1 MIRGVLHIISR
12 LADAAHSLTS
22 HRERKPLLPRLALP
36 GGYIMSAE
44 SLLII
49 LLVGGIAGWLAG
61 LIVRGTGFGL
71 VADIALGIVGA
82 FIGSWLLPKLGIR
95 IGTGLV
101 TEIVVAL
108 IGALILLAILGLF
121 ARGGGVGMV
130 LTPPSYPLFIIS
142 LLLAIVAAAGF
153 YAKLRLPLYGFRLF
167 DILAVAYAI
176 LLAGVI
182 FRRL

>member
-1 MIRGVLHIISR
+1 
-12 LADAAHSLTS
+12 
-22 HRERKPLLPRLALP
+22 
-36 GGYIMSAE
+36 MSAE

-71 VADIALGIVGA
+71 VADIALGIIGA
-82 FIGSWLLPKLGIR
+82 FIGSWLLPKFGIR

-101 TEIVVAL
+101 AEIAVAL
-108 IGALILLAILGLF
+108 IGALILLAVLGLF
-121 ARGGGVGMV
+121 ARGGGGAGMV

-142 LLLAIVAAAGF
+142 LLLAIIAVAGF

>member
-1 MIRGVLHIISR
+1 
-12 LADAAHSLTS
+12 
-22 HRERKPLLPRLALP
+22 
-36 GGYIMSAE
+36 MSTE

-61 LIVRGTGFGL
+61 VIVRGTGFGL

-121 ARGGGVGMV
+121 ARGGGGGGMV
-130 LTPPSYPLFIIS
+130 LTPPSYPVFLVS
-142 LLLAIVAAAGF
+142 V
-153 YAKLRLPLYGFRLF
+153 
-167 DILAVAYAI
+167 ILAVVAALIHYAGVRIPTAGFRVFDIMAAAYVS
-176 LLAGVI
+176 LLIGVI

>member
-1 MIRGVLHIISR
+1 
-12 LADAAHSLTS
+12 
-22 HRERKPLLPRLALP
+22 
-36 GGYIMSAE
+36 MSTE

-61 LIVRGTGFGL
+61 VIVRGTGFGL

-95 IGTGLV
+95 IGTGLL
-101 TEIVVAL
+101 TEIAVAL
-108 IGALILLAILGLF
+108 IGALILLAVLGLF
-121 ARGGGVGMV
+121 ARGGGGGGMV
-130 LTPPSYPLFIIS
+130 LTPPSFPIFLIS
-142 LLLAIVAAAGF
+142 AILAIVAILIHYAGIRIPTAGF
-153 YAKLRLPLYGFRLF
+153 RVF
-167 DILAVAYAI
+167 DIMTAAYVA

>member
-1 MIRGVLHIISR
+1 
-12 LADAAHSLTS
+12 
-22 HRERKPLLPRLALP
+22 
-36 GGYIMSAE
+36 
-44 SLLII
+44 
-49 LLVGGIAGWLAG
+49 
-61 LIVRGTGFGL
+61 
-71 VADIALGIVGA
+71 
-82 FIGSWLLPKLGIR
+82 
-95 IGTGLV
+95 V

-167 DILAVAYAI
+167 DILAVAYAV
-176 LLAGVI
+176 LLAGVV

>member
-1 MIRGVLHIISR
+1 
-12 LADAAHSLTS
+12 
-22 HRERKPLLPRLALP
+22 
-36 GGYIMSAE
+36 MSAE

-61 LIVRGTGFGL
+61 LIVQGTGFGL

-95 IGTGLV
+95 VGSGLV
-101 TEIVVAL
+101 AQIVVAL
-108 IGALILLAILGLF
+108 IGALILLFILGLF
-121 ARGGGVGMV
+121 ARRGGGIGLGLV
-130 LTPPSYPLFIIS
+130 LTPPSYPVFIIS
-142 LLLAIVAAAGF
+142 LLIAIVAALAF
-153 YAKLRLPLYGFRLF
+153 YAKLRLPLSGIRLF
-167 DILAVAYAI
+167 DLLAIAYAV